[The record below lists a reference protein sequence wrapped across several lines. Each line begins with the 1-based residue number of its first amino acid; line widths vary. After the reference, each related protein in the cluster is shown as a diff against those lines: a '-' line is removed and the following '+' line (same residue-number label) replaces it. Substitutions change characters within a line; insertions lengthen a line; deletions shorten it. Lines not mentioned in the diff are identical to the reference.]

1 MKRLWSALMIVLGTV
16 STQLAPAD
24 DAVRAAWTAKE
35 LRFTYQGFTARY
47 SCDGLRDRMRQ
58 ALLTLGARKD
68 LTVTS
73 TGCVGGFGSATPFPG
88 VAAKFSVLEPVKDAT
103 APADA
108 QTVTAHWQRVDLT
121 DRNRR
126 DPVEAA
132 GDCELIEQIKTR
144 VLPLFST
151 RNVEYSS
158 TCIPHQ
164 LQVGGTTLKADVLVA
179 EPAAAAKPQS

>member
-1 MKRLWSALMIVLGTV
+1 MRGRWSGWVLVLAVVSAPLALAADETV
-16 STQLAPAD
+16 SAT
-24 DAVRAAWTAKE
+24 WTARE
-35 LRFTYQGFTARY
+35 LQFTYQGFTARY

-68 LTVTS
+68 LTVTA
-73 TGCVGGFGSATPFPG
+73 TGCVGGFGVATPFPG
-88 VAAKFSVLEPVKDAT
+88 VSAKFSVLEPAKDDSSAGT
-103 APADA
+103 
-108 QTVTAHWQRVDLT
+108 QTLPAHWQRVDLT

-144 VLPLFST
+144 VLPLFAT
-151 RNVEYSS
+151 RNIDYQS

-179 EPAAAAKPQS
+179 DPPGAPRS